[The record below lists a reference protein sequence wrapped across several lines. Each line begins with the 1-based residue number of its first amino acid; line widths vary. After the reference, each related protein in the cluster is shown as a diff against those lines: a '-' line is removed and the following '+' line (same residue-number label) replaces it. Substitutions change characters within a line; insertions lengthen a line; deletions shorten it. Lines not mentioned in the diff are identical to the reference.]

1 MAKRQKR
8 RRGEGSIS
16 YERRR
21 DGWRAMLSWRDD
33 EGRLHRATKRAPT
46 REEAELALA
55 TLRLEHAQGAQK
67 EEDVVFGAWL
77 EHWLEAVLPGLR
89 ISEHTKADYR
99 KHARA
104 LAPLASIPLRSLGVR
119 DAEALLADLAEK
131 EYSRTVCRLVRATL
145 SRVLSDAERTDL
157 VTRNVAR
164 AARLPAEAR
173 APRERRTLG
182 HEEAARLE
190 QALSGEKDEALWLSM
205 LLLGL
210 RPGEA
215 AALGWG
221 DVDQDAGVLHVVR
234 ARRWTPRGYEV
245 GPTKTRR
252 SARVVKMPPRL
263 AAAFCALE
271 RATTPDDALVF
282 ATPTGRLLEPSAMNH
297 RLARLCT
304 KAGIERVT
312 PYELRH
318 SAASL
323 LSDAGVPIETL
334 ADLLGH
340 TSTQMLEAVYRHR
353 VRKVVDPGIW

>member
-1 MAKRQKR
+1 
-8 RRGEGSIS
+8 
-16 YERRR
+16 
-21 DGWRAMLSWRDD
+21 MLSWRDD

-46 REEAELALA
+46 REDAELALA
-55 TLRLEHAQGAQK
+55 TLRLEHAQGARE

-99 KHARA
+99 THARA
-104 LAPLASIPLRSLGVR
+104 LAPLAPLPLRSLGVR
-119 DAEALLADLAEK
+119 DAEALLADLANK
-131 EYSRTVCRLVRATL
+131 GYSRTVCRLVRATL
-145 SRVLSDAERTDL
+145 SRVLGDAERTDL

-164 AARLPAEAR
+164 AARLPAEAK

-221 DVDQDAGVLHVVR
+221 DVDQEAGVLHVVQ

-271 RATTPDDALVF
+271 RATAPDDALVF
-282 ATPTGRLLEPSAMNH
+282 STPTGRLLEPSAMNH

>member
-1 MAKRQKR
+1 
-8 RRGEGSIS
+8 
-16 YERRR
+16 
-21 DGWRAMLSWRDD
+21 MLSWRDD

-55 TLRLEHAQGAQK
+55 TLRLEHAQGAQ
-67 EEDVVFGAWL
+67 EEDVAFGAWL

-145 SRVLSDAERTDL
+145 SRVLGDAERTDL
-157 VTRNVAR
+157 VTRNVAH
-164 AARLPAEAR
+164 AARLPAEAK

-190 QALSGEKDEALWLSM
+190 EALSGEKDEALWLSM

-263 AAAFCALE
+263 VTAFCALE

-282 ATPTGRLLEPSAMNH
+282 STPAGRLLEPSAMNH
-297 RLARLCT
+297 RLARLCA

>member
-1 MAKRQKR
+1 
-8 RRGEGSIS
+8 
-16 YERRR
+16 
-21 DGWRAMLSWRDD
+21 
-33 EGRLHRATKRAPT
+33 
-46 REEAELALA
+46 
-55 TLRLEHAQGAQK
+55 
-67 EEDVVFGAWL
+67 
-77 EHWLEAVLPGLR
+77 
-89 ISEHTKADYR
+89 
-99 KHARA
+99 
-104 LAPLASIPLRSLGVR
+104 
-119 DAEALLADLAEK
+119 
-131 EYSRTVCRLVRATL
+131 
-145 SRVLSDAERTDL
+145 
-157 VTRNVAR
+157 
-164 AARLPAEAR
+164 
-173 APRERRTLG
+173 
-182 HEEAARLE
+182 
-190 QALSGEKDEALWLSM
+190 M

-271 RATTPDDALVF
+271 RATAPPDALVF

-297 RLARLCT
+297 RLARLCA